1 MKPGG
6 TAPRIRCH
14 IQPIELL
21 FNNLQP
27 IGVGAR
33 CGPAVLLG
41 WRELAGDAVGSKTNE
56 VLTRRSLG
64 LPLARN
70 ARGVEPNVLL
80 AGRSPGGQGQRQ
92 YEFTCRDRTEE
103 FDPRSD

>member
-6 TAPRIRCH
+6 TPPRIRCQR
-14 IQPIELL
+14 QPIELL

-41 WRELAGDAVGSKTNE
+41 WRELAGGAVGSKTNE
-56 VLTRRSLG
+56 VLTLEEKLVLGPKGLGMRFNVSMSL
-64 LPLARN
+64 
-70 ARGVEPNVLL
+70 
-80 AGRSPGGQGQRQ
+80 
-92 YEFTCRDRTEE
+92 T
-103 FDPRSD
+103 